1 MQVPEQVTR
10 YIESQGWGQITSAEP
25 VGGGCIND
33 TRCVTTSNG
42 PQLFLKL
49 NTSTPPDMFQR
60 EAEGLEALAVEG
72 GPRVPRP
79 YLVGEEFLLLEYL
92 SPALPKKDY
101 WETLGRRLAHVHS
114 TTQPRFGFAHNNYL
128 GSTPQPN
135 RWDEN
140 GFNFFAEQRLV
151 FQGKLAREH
160 GRLSQARLNQIEKLA
175 ARLNELVP
183 EQPASLLH
191 GDLWSGN
198 VIAGTEGAD
207 PEGQACLIDPAAHF
221 GWAEADLAMTT
232 LFGGFP
238 ESFYAAYA
246 AARPLAPGYRSRFEI
261 YNLYHL
267 LNHLNL
273 FGSSYL
279 GSVEQILTK
288 YV

>member
-1 MQVPEQVTR
+1 MHLPDSISH
-10 YIESQGWGQITSAEP
+10 YLHSQGWGKITSAEP

-33 TRCVTTSNG
+33 ARCVTTSNG

-60 EAEGLEALAVEG
+60 EAEGLNALTVEG

-92 SPALPKKDY
+92 SPARPAKDY
-101 WETLGRRLAHVHS
+101 WETLGRRLAHVHA
-114 TTQPRFGFAHNNYL
+114 TTQPRFGFAHDNYL

-140 GFNFFAEQRLV
+140 GFNFFAEQRLL

-198 VIAGTEGAD
+198 VIAG

-232 LFGGFP
+232 LFGGFS

-279 GSVEQILTK
+279 GSVEQILAK
-288 YV
+288 YI

>member
-1 MQVPEQVTR
+1 MNLPSPISHYLQ
-10 YIESQGWGQITSAEP
+10 SQGWGHVTAAEP

-33 TRCVTTSNG
+33 ARCVTTSSG
-42 PQLFLKL
+42 PRLFLKL
-49 NTSTPPDMFQR
+49 NSSTPSDMFQR
-60 EAEGLEALAVEG
+60 EAEGLEALSVDG
-72 GPRVPRP
+72 GPRVPKP

-92 SPALPKKDY
+92 SPSPPAKKY
-101 WETLGRRLAHVHS
+101 WETLGQRLAQLHA
-114 TTQPRFGFAHNNYL
+114 TTQPRFGFAHDNYL

-135 RWDEN
+135 PWDEN
-140 GFNFFAEQRLV
+140 GFHFFAEQRLV
-151 FQGKLAREH
+151 YQGKLARAH
-160 GRLSQARLNQIEKLA
+160 GRLSQVRLPQIEKLA
-175 ARLNELVP
+175 ARLSELVP

-198 VIAGTEGAD
+198 VIAGPDGE
-207 PEGQACLIDPAAHF
+207 ACLIDPAAYY
-221 GWAEADLAMTT
+221 GWAEADLAMTA

-238 ESFYAAYA
+238 ESFYAAYV

-279 GSVEQILTK
+279 GSVEQVLGR